1 MADKPDT
8 AEEGKVAPDP
18 ELSQLA
24 AAIVNEE
31 VPVTTE
37 GKDSVSPKDGEAP
50 GEKDTPKGEKP
61 KDSQEK
67 PKAEGEG
74 EKKPGE
80 GEDGGEQEDPLKDLA
95 TNKGAL
101 KVL

>member
-50 GEKDTPKGEKP
+50 GEKETPDGEKP

-80 GEDGGEQEDPLKDLA
+80 GEGEGELLYSS
-95 TNKGAL
+95 
-101 KVL
+101 